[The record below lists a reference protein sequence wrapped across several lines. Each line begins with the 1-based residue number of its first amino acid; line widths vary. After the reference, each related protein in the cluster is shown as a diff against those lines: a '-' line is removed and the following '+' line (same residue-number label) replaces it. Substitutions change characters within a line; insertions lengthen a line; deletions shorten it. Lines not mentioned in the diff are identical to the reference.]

1 VRPVVE
7 PVPPPDPSHIQ
18 QHLRDRPRFCGMCGA
33 SYEQGLV
40 VEYWYDRD
48 RVFHCWCRSCKESV
62 EIVSSNR
69 VVGVEPEH

>member
-1 VRPVVE
+1 
-7 PVPPPDPSHIQ
+7 
-18 QHLRDRPRFCGMCGA
+18 MCGA

>member
-1 VRPVVE
+1 
-7 PVPPPDPSHIQ
+7 
-18 QHLRDRPRFCGMCGA
+18 MCGA

-40 VEYWYDRD
+40 VEYWHDRD

-69 VVGVEPEH
+69 VVGVEPER